1 MIRKVPKS
9 NAVKLTFR
17 QGISY
22 NEEFT
27 VKNKPT

>member
-1 MIRKVPKS
+1 MIREVPKS

-17 QGISY
+17 QGGSC

-27 VKNKPT
+27 VKNK